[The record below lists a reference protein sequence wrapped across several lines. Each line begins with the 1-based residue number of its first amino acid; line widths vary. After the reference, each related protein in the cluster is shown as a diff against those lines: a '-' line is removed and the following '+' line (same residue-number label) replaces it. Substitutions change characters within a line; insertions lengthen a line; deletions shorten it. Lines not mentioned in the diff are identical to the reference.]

1 MRTRITFFLE
11 LLLVIT
17 TVNAQNKHITP
28 PTKQK
33 ESEAKAL
40 AQINS
45 LYEVKDFI
53 KNTKTSMPVVVIDDD
68 PDSIWNYYR
77 VNVGISNFNMMRTA
91 YHFFVAPKTF
101 KVYIWDEMDNS
112 GIVPIHLIS
121 LEQWRRWRHNSS
133 FNSFHTIRNNK
144 LIILDKDGRVIS
156 KP

>member
-1 MRTRITFFLE
+1 
-11 LLLVIT
+11 
-17 TVNAQNKHITP
+17 
-28 PTKQK
+28 
-33 ESEAKAL
+33 
-40 AQINS
+40 
-45 LYEVKDFI
+45 
-53 KNTKTSMPVVVIDDD
+53 MPVVVIDDD

-121 LEQWRRWRHNSS
+121 LEQWRRWRHNSR